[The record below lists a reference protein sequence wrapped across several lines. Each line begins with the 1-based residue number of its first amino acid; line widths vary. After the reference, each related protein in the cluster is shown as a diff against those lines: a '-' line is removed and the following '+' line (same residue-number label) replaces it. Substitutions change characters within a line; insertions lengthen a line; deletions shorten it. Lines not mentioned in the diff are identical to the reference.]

1 MALPRI
7 EKCSSSDSSVSYL
20 TAQLSQL
27 DRNQRHRTPHYSVRS
42 AHNAH
47 TVLCVQVFVGR
58 CIRMRL
64 TACGS
69 GYRRD
74 VGAYRRGRY
83 NCPVLWY

>member
-1 MALPRI
+1 MQQQRLIRVIP
-7 EKCSSSDSSVSYL
+7 DSSTVAARQKSV
-20 TAQLSQL
+20 A
-27 DRNQRHRTPHYSVRS
+27 PHAACMRS

-64 TACGS
+64 TAYGS
-69 GYRRD
+69 GYRLD

-83 NCPVLWY
+83 NCPVEYQRTTHRV